1 MSKREEKQMKKI
13 LKEQDKLER
22 QALVERMQM
31 KD

>member
-1 MSKREEKQMKKI
+1 MKKI